1 MIVLCT
7 LLLVFIVLFLLPFL
21 TFMIIFK
28 SIDYGRFD
36 KRSGRNSASL
46 STQTGA

>member
-21 TFMIIFK
+21 TFMLIFK
-28 SIDYGRFD
+28 SIDYNRFS
-36 KRSGRNSASL
+36 KHESSRSTSL
-46 STQTGA
+46 SS

>member
-21 TFMIIFK
+21 TFMLIFK
-28 SIDYGRFD
+28 SIDYNRFS
-36 KRSGRNSASL
+36 KQESRRSTSL
-46 STQTGA
+46 SS

>member
-36 KRSGRNSASL
+36 KRGGRSSASL

>member
-21 TFMIIFK
+21 TFMLIFK
-28 SIDYGRFD
+28 SIDYNRFS
-36 KRSGRNSASL
+36 KQAPSRSTSMS
-46 STQTGA
+46 S